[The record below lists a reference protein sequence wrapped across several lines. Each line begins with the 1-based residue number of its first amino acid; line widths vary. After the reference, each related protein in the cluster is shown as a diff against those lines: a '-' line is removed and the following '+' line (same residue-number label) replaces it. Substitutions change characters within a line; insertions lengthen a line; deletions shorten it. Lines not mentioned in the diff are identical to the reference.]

1 MVGYIYLNTDLKTG
15 KQYTGKHHY
24 NKEGELDPNYH
35 GSGVLWMKVL
45 KKRPKELIKEEY
57 IKTCYSEEEMNS
69 DEQYYI
75 KLFKT
80 LYPNGY
86 NLTEGG
92 EGCVASEETRKKISL
107 VHKGKH
113 ISEEQ
118 KKKLSIALKGR
129 IMSDEHKKKI
139 GEASKGRHHSEESK
153 KKMSDSKKGLQ
164 SGEKHPMFGKHHS
177 EETRRKMSENHYDC
191 SGEKHPM
198 FGKHHTEESKKKMSL
213 SKKGKP
219 LTEKQLEKRKGLF
232 VGEKNPMYGK
242 KHTEETRK
250 KISAKHKGKPSH
262 NKGKHLSEETK
273 KKISAANKGKPKWSD
288 EARRKMSITRKG
300 KTNGKKS
307 KKVLQFTLD
316 DEFVKE
322 WPSTAECGRNGFNS
336 GYISACC
343 RGEHKSAYG
352 FKWCYA

>member
-35 GSGVLWMKVL
+35 GSGVLWTKVL

-75 KLFKT
+75 EFFDT

-92 EGCVASEETRKKISL
+92 DGGIVSEESRKKMSESHKRLLSREKHPMLGKHHSEESKKKMSNAKKGKPAHNKGIPMSEETKKKLSESKKGLLSGEKNPMFGKHHSEETKQKIGG

-118 KKKLSIALKGR
+118 KKKLSVALKGR

-139 GEASKGRHHSEESK
+139 GEANKGRHHSEESK
-153 KKMSDSKKGLQ
+153 KKISQTKKGLQ

-177 EETRRKMSENHYDC
+177 EESKKKMSQNHYDC
-191 SGEKHPM
+191 SGEKNPM
-198 FGKHHTEESKKKMSL
+198 FGKHLSEETKKKMSL

-219 LTEKQLEKRKGLF
+219 NLKLSKQ
-232 VGEKNPMYGK
+232 
-242 KHTEETRK
+242 
-250 KISAKHKGKPSH
+250 I
-262 NKGKHLSEETK
+262 
-273 KKISAANKGKPKWSD
+273 
-288 EARRKMSITRKG
+288 
-300 KTNGKKS
+300 
-307 KKVLQFTLD
+307 LQFTLD
-316 DEFVKE
+316 GEFIRE
-322 WPSTAECGRNGFNS
+322 WPSAAECGRNGFDRNV
-336 GYISACC
+336 IRLCC
-343 RGEHKSAYG
+343 QGKYKQAYG

>member
-15 KQYTGKHHY
+15 NQYVGQHHY
-24 NKEGELDPNYH
+24 HIEGQLDPNYH
-35 GSGVLWMKVL
+35 GSGVLWTKVL

-75 KLFKT
+75 KVFDT
-80 LYPNGY
+80 LWPNGY

-92 EGCVASEETRKKISL
+92 EGCVASEETRRKISL

-118 KKKLSIALKGR
+118 KKKLSAALKGR

-139 GEASKGRHHSEESK
+139 GEANKGRHHSEESK

-177 EETRRKMSENHYDC
+177 EESKKKMSQNHYDC
-191 SGEKHPM
+191 SGEKNPM
-198 FGKHHTEESKKKMSL
+198 FGKHLSEETKKKMSL

-219 LTEKQLEKRKGLF
+219 NLKLSKQ
-232 VGEKNPMYGK
+232 
-242 KHTEETRK
+242 
-250 KISAKHKGKPSH
+250 I
-262 NKGKHLSEETK
+262 
-273 KKISAANKGKPKWSD
+273 
-288 EARRKMSITRKG
+288 
-300 KTNGKKS
+300 
-307 KKVLQFTLD
+307 LQFTLD
-316 DEFVKE
+316 GEFIRE
-322 WPSTAECGRNGFNS
+322 WPSAAECGRNGFDRNV
-336 GYISACC
+336 IRLCC
-343 RGEHKSAYG
+343 QGKYKQAYG